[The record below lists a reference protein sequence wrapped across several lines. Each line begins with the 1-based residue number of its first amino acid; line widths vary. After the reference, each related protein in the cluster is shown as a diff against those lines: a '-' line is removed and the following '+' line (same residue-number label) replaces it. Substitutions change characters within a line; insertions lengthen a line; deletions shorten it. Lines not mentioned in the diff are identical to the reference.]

1 MTRLKGFLV
10 CAAVTFTLA
19 PLVFG
24 CAAET
29 STTQTEQQTPAERA
43 RELSGGGED
52 VSSGTLRPAMFMSGS
67 ACSAHPGGAWAC
79 CDTNDDGTVCC
90 IWGKTPGKQDGQ
102 TSGC

>member
-1 MTRLKGFLV
+1 
-10 CAAVTFTLA
+10 
-19 PLVFG
+19 
-24 CAAET
+24 
-29 STTQTEQQTPAERA
+29 
-43 RELSGGGED
+43 
-52 VSSGTLRPAMFMSGS
+52 MFMSGS